1 MNGKNTS
8 LKEVGY
14 EWVAQDDGWQQCKTP
29 PPACTAPRGGLQKC
43 GAHKGAGGFH
53 ADDGTPQLDMN
64 KFSNLKG
71 AVAYAHSHGLKA
83 DWYFNNCYWCAAPS
97 ISLPFM
103 LTAAWACLACSRKA
117 VFDVFTL
124 FWGRFAIAPVFGS
137 IFSADP
143 ASAEKCCELQYK
155 CQLFSSIE
163 NAERVENS
171 P

>member
-53 ADDGTPQLDMN
+53 ADDGTPQLDRT
-64 KFSNLKG
+64 KFPNLKG

-83 DWYFNNCYWCAAPS
+83 DWYFNNCYWCAAP
-97 ISLPFM
+97 
-103 LTAAWACLACSRKA
+103 A
-117 VFDVFTL
+117 VFLCLLLFLGLFTPALARFTPGFDAFTQLLGLFTLCLGLSSPFVGPFTPVFTCL
-124 FWGRFAIAPVFGS
+124 WLEIFRRSVPPS
-137 IFSADP
+137 IV
-143 ASAEKCCELQYK
+143 L
-155 CQLFSSIE
+155 
-163 NAERVENS
+163 
-171 P
+171 